1 MHSIISIVFAL
12 KICSKFNFIA
22 IFLFLAN
29 LAAFLDHT
37 EENADV
43 SKNYGYFWVN
53 FYIYRKYMPEAFT
66 TTNLVAVTITSQEL
80 DRGAFCPPPTKIV
93 LSNSPTTIGLTKI
106 ALSSLFGV
114 PYNAKFYSPA
124 LCSSN

>member
-1 MHSIISIVFAL
+1 MHSIISIVFGL

-22 IFLFLAN
+22 IFLILAN

-66 TTNLVAVTITSQEL
+66 TPNLVAVTITNQEL
-80 DRGAFCPPPTKIV
+80 DRGGLFCPPNQ
-93 LSNSPTTIGLTKI
+93 NSTIK
-106 ALSSLFGV
+106 
-114 PYNAKFYSPA
+114 
-124 LCSSN
+124 